1 MRPVG
6 WSNLHSFHQETVYHS
21 HSNRGARV
29 PAHPSIT
36 YLSADSCD
44 DEMNDMVI
52 HHMVISHHFAS
63 PDCVFRPHRCQPCFL
78 RGCNS
83 SNRWVSW
90 GLKPITITCINSS
103 FQYSHCGIISWTMDQ
118 LTAEPI
124 PNLICRMNH
133 CMAFFAAIRQSVAF
147 FIFRVWGTL
156 AASTAYSWYTIHTP
170 HNQNSCILVIIL
182 NENFVSN
189 SSPSDGS
196 ITMDRGRGLTV
207 VL

>member
-1 MRPVG
+1 
-6 WSNLHSFHQETVYHS
+6 
-21 HSNRGARV
+21 
-29 PAHPSIT
+29 
-36 YLSADSCD
+36 
-44 DEMNDMVI
+44 MNDLGVPV
-52 HHMVISHHFAS
+52 HSDISHHFAS

-133 CMAFFAAIRQSVAF
+133 CMAFLLRCGSLAFCFDFQSMGDSCSF
-147 FIFRVWGTL
+147 NSLFLIHYPYTPQPEFLHPGNNLERIFCL
-156 AASTAYSWYTIHTP
+156 K
-170 HNQNSCILVIIL
+170 Q
-182 NENFVSN
+182 
-189 SSPSDGS
+189 
-196 ITMDRGRGLTV
+196 
-207 VL
+207 

>member
-1 MRPVG
+1 MRRWTSLLPTASLFHQETVYHSPRVLSHMRPVG
-6 WSNLHSFHQETVYHS
+6 WSNPHSFHQETVYHS
-21 HSNRGARV
+21 HSNRGPRV

-36 YLSADSCD
+36 HLSADSCD
-44 DEMNDMVI
+44 DEMNDTVI
-52 HHMVISHHFAS
+52 HRMVISHHFAS

-90 GLKPITITCINSS
+90 GLKPITITCIDSS

-133 CMAFFAAIRQSVAF
+133 CMAFLLR
-147 FIFRVWGTL
+147 
-156 AASTAYSWYTIHTP
+156 
-170 HNQNSCILVIIL
+170 C
-182 NENFVSN
+182 
-189 SSPSDGS
+189 GS
-196 ITMDRGRGLTV
+196 L
-207 VL
+207 